1 MQQLNPS
8 ELEPPRPANPLR
20 TAALV
25 IYLTLALLAVTI
37 PHSLTNWLLDM
48 NGNPVEETV
57 LRGAAVMQNLSQRA
71 GIAAVYR
78 RARDAFLA
86 VSGAEPD

>member
-8 ELEPPRPANPLR
+8 EFESPRSANPLR
-20 TAALV
+20 TAVLV

-37 PHSLTNWLLDM
+37 PQSLTNWLLDM
-48 NGNPVEETV
+48 NGNPVEETA

-78 RARDAFLA
+78 RTRDAFLA

>member
-1 MQQLNPS
+1 MQNLGPTG
-8 ELEPPRPANPLR
+8 LEPPRPANPLR

-25 IYLTLALLAVTI
+25 IFLTLALLAVTI
-37 PHSLTNWLLDM
+37 PQSVTNWLLDM
-48 NGNPVEETV
+48 NGNPLEETV
-57 LRGAAVMQNLSQRA
+57 LRGAVVMQNISQRA

>member
-1 MQQLNPS
+1 MHHPNLS
-8 ELEPPRPANPLR
+8 ESEPPRPASPLR

-37 PHSLTNWLLDM
+37 PQSLTNWLLDM

-57 LRGAAVMQNLSQRA
+57 LRGAAVLQNLSQRA

-86 VSGAEPD
+86 ASGAEPD